1 MKKLILISLT
11 LIPLLA
17 FSQIDDAIQLDTH
30 YIRFSSTETIKAEFV
45 EPEKVFI
52 IPAPIPIDTSHK
64 LSLWDLAS
72 IEGDKEILKKVPKSY
87 DNVSPA
93 EMKTIA
99 QNLENELQR
108 LIAEKEALLKSGASP
123 EVIESKTGTINSLN
137 KEKNIVNLSIDKDKL
152 TTETGE
158 LKSEKKTLKKY
169 LAGALI
175 ALSLM
180 FLAMLVL
187 IQRKTIKVQDKE
199 ILDQLREISKKNNYL
214 EHAARIIRHDMHSGI
229 NTYMPRGLSSLERR
243 ITEEEAKNLKI
254 DGSIKMIKD
263 GLAHTQKVYKS
274 VYEFTN
280 LVKPNSVLEKVETD
294 ISKYLED
301 YISNTSYK
309 SQVKIEQMSSIIVN
323 PFLFC
328 TAVDNLIRNGLKFN
342 DNEEKLVKV
351 FQEGKDII
359 VEDNGRGLDSK
370 DFENIKENKSKQGLG
385 LNICIAILEEHG
397 FSISCKKIE
406 GKGTQ
411 IKIHT

>member
-1 MKKLILISLT
+1 MKKLILISLN
-11 LIPLLA
+11 LIPFFA
-17 FSQIDDAIQLDTH
+17 FSQIDDGIQLDTH
-30 YIRFSSTETIKAEFV
+30 YIRFGSTETIKADFI
-45 EPEKVFI
+45 EPEKIFVS
-52 IPAPIPIDTSHK
+52 PPPIDTSRK
-64 LSLWDLAS
+64 LSADDVAA
-72 IEGDKEILKKVPKSY
+72 IEADKEILKKVPKSY

-93 EMKTIA
+93 DMKKIA

-123 EVIESKTGTINSLN
+123 EVIESKSGTINSLN
-137 KEKNIVNLSIDKDKL
+137 KEKNIVNLTIDKDKL

-169 LAGALI
+169 LAGALV

-199 ILDQLREISKKNNYL
+199 ILDQLKAINKKNNYL

-229 NTYMPRGLSSLERR
+229 NTYMPRGLSSLEKR

-254 DGSIKMIKD
+254 DGSIKMIKE

-280 LVKPNSVLEKVETD
+280 LVKPNSVLEKVDVD

-309 SQVKIEQMSSIIVN
+309 SQVKIEKMNNIIAN

-342 DNEEKLVKV
+342 DSEDKIVRV
-351 FQEGKDII
+351 FREDKYII
-359 VEDNGRGLDSK
+359 IEDNGRGLDEK
-370 DFENIKENKSKQGLG
+370 TFEDIKENKNKQGLG

-397 FSISCKKIE
+397 FLISCKKIGE
-406 GKGTQ
+406 KGTQ
-411 IKIHT
+411 MKIHT